1 LGARATEWHRSIATR
16 PAAHPRK
23 PHNRTKSYENILRD
37 SRVGFFR
44 APEVGQSPHRHG
56 RKAMESIRFDDVE
69 KLRSKVSQD
78 FSAWSKPIEVTQDK
92 INQFADVTGDH
103 QWIHIDI
110 ERAKRESPFKGPV
123 AHGFLTLSLIPAF
136 EIPREWN
143 VTSFRNVV
151 NYGANKLRFISP
163 VPAGAK
169 VHARSRVVAVEPK
182 PQGTQV
188 TTETQVQVVGQD
200 KPALIYEGI
209 FLYVK

>member
-1 LGARATEWHRSIATR
+1 M
-16 PAAHPRK
+16 
-23 PHNRTKSYENILRD
+23 EN
-37 SRVGFFR
+37 
-44 APEVGQSPHRHG
+44 
-56 RKAMESIRFDDVE
+56 IRFDDVE
-69 KLRSKVSQD
+69 KLRSKVSQE
-78 FSAWSKPIEVTQDK
+78 FSNWSRPIDVTQDK

-136 EIPREWN
+136 EIPRDWN

-188 TTETQVQVVGQD
+188 TMETQVQVVGQD

>member
-1 LGARATEWHRSIATR
+1 
-16 PAAHPRK
+16 
-23 PHNRTKSYENILRD
+23 
-37 SRVGFFR
+37 
-44 APEVGQSPHRHG
+44 
-56 RKAMESIRFDDVE
+56 MESIRFDDVE
-69 KLRSKVSQD
+69 KLRSKVSPEY
-78 FSAWSKPIEVTQDK
+78 SGWSQAIDVTQNK
-92 INQFADVTGDH
+92 INQFAEVTGDH

-143 VTSFRNVV
+143 VTNFRNVV

>member
-1 LGARATEWHRSIATR
+1 M
-16 PAAHPRK
+16 
-23 PHNRTKSYENILRD
+23 EN
-37 SRVGFFR
+37 
-44 APEVGQSPHRHG
+44 
-56 RKAMESIRFDDVE
+56 IRFDDVD
-69 KLRSKVSQD
+69 KLRAKVSQE
-78 FSAWSKPIEVTQDK
+78 FSAWSKPIDVTQEK

-103 QWIHIDI
+103 QWIHVDI

-123 AHGFLTLSLIPAF
+123 AHGFLTLSLIPAL

-169 VHARSRVVAVEPK
+169 VQARSRVVAVEAK
-182 PQGTQV
+182 PQGTQM

-200 KPALIYEGI
+200 KPALICEGI